1 MFHSGLFRA
10 AACLMFSA
18 VAVSALCGCSKR
30 LNASSEEKFFES
42 YEKIV
47 KSMPAEKQDEF
58 HNGMNM
64 IWFYSE
70 SKEKTYEMLDG
81 KTGEEVFAIIEEMN
95 NSLPKLDTSSKEAFE
110 NSLRKIGENLPSLV
124 KDNDFEVFVEKHPY
138 KKGDRDLEQ
147 FNGLPF
153 HLIVKRIDEENG
165 KKKSASSQ
173 K

>member
-1 MFHSGLFRA
+1 MFHSGLSRA
-10 AACLMFSA
+10 VACLMFSA
-18 VAVSALCGCSKR
+18 AAVSALCGCTKR
-30 LNASSEEKFFES
+30 LNTSDENKFFES

-70 SKEKTYEMLDG
+70 TKEKTYEMLDG
-81 KTGEEVFAIIEEMN
+81 KSGEEVFALIEEMN
-95 NSLPKLDTSSKEAFE
+95 KNLPKLDTSSKDKFDD
-110 NSLRKIGENLPSLV
+110 SLRRIGENLPSSKEKEFEAFV
-124 KDNDFEVFVEKHPY
+124 KKYPY
-138 KKGDRDLEQ
+138 KKGDRNLEQ

-165 KKKSASSQ
+165 KSTNLQ

>member
-1 MFHSGLFRA
+1 
-10 AACLMFSA
+10 
-18 VAVSALCGCSKR
+18 VSALCGCSKR
-30 LNASSEEKFFES
+30 LNASSEEKFFGS
-42 YEKIV
+42 YERIV

-110 NSLRKIGENLPSLV
+110 NSLRKIGENLPSSKEKQFNEFV
-124 KDNDFEVFVEKHPY
+124 KDHPY

-165 KKKSASSQ
+165 KKRASSQ

>member
-1 MFHSGLFRA
+1 MFHSGLSRA

-18 VAVSALCGCSKR
+18 VAASALCGCTKR
-30 LNASSEEKFFES
+30 LNTSDETKFFES

-47 KSMPAEKQDEF
+47 KSMPEEKQDEF

-70 SKEKTYEMLDG
+70 NKEKTYEMLDG
-81 KTGEEVFAIIEEMN
+81 KSGEEVFALIEEMN
-95 NSLPKLDTSSKEAFE
+95 KNLPKLDTSSKDKFDD
-110 NSLRKIGENLPSLV
+110 SLRRIGENLPSSKKKDFDEFV
-124 KDNDFEVFVEKHPY
+124 KKYPY
-138 KKGDRDLEQ
+138 KKGDRNLEQ
-147 FNGLPF
+147 FNALPF

-165 KKKSASSQ
+165 KSTNLQ